1 LADKPLPIR
10 FLKELV
16 SQRVEAV
23 SIVGIEAGQLR
34 TVEVENSEKLFPIEQ
49 WDDDFRARCGIA
61 SDVSGERMDVG
72 DDDSFAALSGGTA
85 DAAA

>member
-1 LADKPLPIR
+1 MPVG

-16 SQRVEAV
+16 GQRVEAV
-23 SIVGIEAGQLR
+23 SIVGIEAGQIR

-61 SDVSGERMDVG
+61 SDVSGECVDVR
-72 DDDSFAALSGGTA
+72 DDDGFPALSGGAA